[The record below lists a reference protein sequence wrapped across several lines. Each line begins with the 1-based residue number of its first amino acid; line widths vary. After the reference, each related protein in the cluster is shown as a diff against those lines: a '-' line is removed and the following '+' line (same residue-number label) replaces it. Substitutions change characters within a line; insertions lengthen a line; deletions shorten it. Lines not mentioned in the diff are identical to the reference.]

1 MNESLQQLETKVEN
15 QGATPQGK
23 VSAAEWNVLVAAVKA
38 LDSAG
43 INDES
48 LKKYLQQHQYI
59 TRPELSG
66 ILEDATPDLSGVV
79 TTSGEQD
86 IFGIKNFVNGLKLSN
101 KLIRYD
107 ADKNVFIFPG
117 NILAEGGMAWNT
129 KLEGFEE
136 RTITAAVQVDWKT
149 IGKNDNGELCV
160 IGGTGDSPGSGG
172 VVGGVT
178 IDEVKNYLTN
188 EGYATQ
194 VWVNEQGFLK
204 SITLSMVTSALG
216 YTPFNAANFTKTNIK
231 STLGISD
238 WALASAKPSY
248 AWTEIT
254 SRPTKVSDFT
264 NDSGFI
270 TSSSLPTKL
279 SQLTDD
285 VVTGNY
291 LPINATAANS
301 SKLLGVGLAN
311 GSGRNGIPTLSETGY
326 MEVGIAMDFHRYD
339 DGVDF
344 STRLRVANGNF
355 GNIVWLPT
363 SDGTIALTS
372 DITNALASYVTIGTA
387 QNITGV
393 KDFVNGFKIGGTHVT
408 YNASKNAFVFP
419 ANAIFEGGVAWNSSL
434 DGFEPQTVT
443 DAVNVDGVTIGRTTS
458 GALTVLAGA
467 GGGINE
473 AQLADYLTNN
483 NYAKKSDI
491 PSLSGYAT
499 EAFVTSR
506 GYITSAAIPTK
517 VSTFDNDS
525 GYITGITSTM
535 VTSALGYT
543 PYNAANFTKA
553 NIKSTLGISDWALA
567 SAKPTYTAS
576 EVGALGVK
584 DTAQQSYGLRH
595 STTPISDK
603 GLHWWS
609 GQFQVSTEPVSGK
622 IYVGSSGDY
631 TVISVPYID
640 GTPSLANACVLRLG
654 YNRQFFHEIFTSPN
668 SNNIYHRNVYI
679 GNGNPW
685 RKFAF
690 TTDIPTKLSQ
700 FTDDV
705 VSGNYLP
712 KDGIAAGAK
721 TLKALATSSSWTV
734 AAGNGI
740 NCYNAN
746 ATKRYW
752 FGWSLPEGSPY
763 ATSKWIFGASNQS
776 SSADGEV
783 FAKSLKLGFGSDLNT
798 TSYALHTKGDA
809 RIDGALNING
819 KSISYNVE
827 KNALVLSANLV
838 VEGGVAWNTKLEG
851 FDQQTVTAA
860 VNVDGT
866 TITKTTSG
874 ALQLNPTIAGRIA
887 ALEARVEQL
896 HPTDS

>member
-23 VSAAEWNVLVAAVKA
+23 VSAAEWNVLVAAVKQ
-38 LDSAG
+38 LDSSG

-48 LKKYLQQHQYI
+48 LKKYLQQYQYI

-107 ADKNVFIFPG
+107 ADKNVF
-117 NILAEGGMAWNT
+117 
-129 KLEGFEE
+129 
-136 RTITAAVQVDWKT
+136 
-149 IGKNDNGELCV
+149 
-160 IGGTGDSPGSGG
+160 
-172 VVGGVT
+172 
-178 IDEVKNYLTN
+178 
-188 EGYATQ
+188 
-194 VWVNEQGFLK
+194 
-204 SITLSMVTSALG
+204 
-216 YTPFNAANFTKTNIK
+216 
-231 STLGISD
+231 
-238 WALASAKPSY
+238 
-248 AWTEIT
+248 
-254 SRPTKVSDFT
+254 
-264 NDSGFI
+264 
-270 TSSSLPTKL
+270 
-279 SQLTDD
+279 
-285 VVTGNY
+285 
-291 LPINATAANS
+291 
-301 SKLLGVGLAN
+301 
-311 GSGRNGIPTLSETGY
+311 
-326 MEVGIAMDFHRYD
+326 
-339 DGVDF
+339 
-344 STRLRVANGNF
+344 
-355 GNIVWLPT
+355 
-363 SDGTIALTS
+363 
-372 DITNALASYVTIGTA
+372 
-387 QNITGV
+387 
-393 KDFVNGFKIGGTHVT
+393 
-408 YNASKNAFVFP
+408 VFP

-434 DGFEPQTVT
+434 DGFKPQTVT

-525 GYITGITSTM
+525 GYITGITSSM

-609 GQFQVSTEPVSGK
+609 GQFQVSTEPVRGK

-631 TVISVPYID
+631 TVISVPWID
-640 GTPSLANACVLRLG
+640 GTSSLANACVLRLG

-668 SNNIYHRNVYI
+668 SNDIYHRNVHI
-679 GNGNPW
+679 ENRNPW

-700 FTDDV
+700 FTDDIVKGKYLSTSGGTVNGVLSIQSVLQLSDIDNTYKV
-705 VSGNYLP
+705 VLQRDSSGNIL
-712 KDGIAAGAK
+712 
-721 TLKALATSSSWTV
+721 
-734 AAGNGI
+734 
-740 NCYNAN
+740 
-746 ATKRYW
+746 
-752 FGWSLPEGSPY
+752 
-763 ATSKWIFGASNQS
+763 FGAGFADSNMYIDADVLRIRSNNTIFSREISTTGLVLRSDSQS
-776 SSADGEV
+776 A
-783 FAKSLKLGFGSDLNT
+783 T
-798 TSYALHTKGDA
+798 
-809 RIDGALNING
+809 
-819 KSISYNVE
+819 ISYNAA
-827 KNALVLSANLV
+827 KNAFVFPGNIL
-838 VEGGVAWNTKLEG
+838 VEGGVAWNSPMDGTSAYASELERRIEALQTEV
-851 FDQQTVTAA
+851 DTLKQTVQTLTA
-860 VNVDGT
+860 
-866 TITKTTSG
+866 
-874 ALQLNPTIAGRIA
+874 
-887 ALEARVEQL
+887 
-896 HPTDS
+896 